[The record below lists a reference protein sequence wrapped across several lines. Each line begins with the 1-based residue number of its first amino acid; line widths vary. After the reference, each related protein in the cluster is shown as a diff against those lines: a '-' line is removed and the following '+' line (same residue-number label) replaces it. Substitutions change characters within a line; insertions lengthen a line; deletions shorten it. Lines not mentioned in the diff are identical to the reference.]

1 MTDLKELIRNIEI
14 AARETGEFIRNEAD
28 NFDIGLS
35 ETKGLNN
42 FVSYVD
48 KKAEEMLVEKLKP
61 LIAQSGFL
69 AEEGT
74 STGEGE
80 RYCWVIDPLDGTTNF
95 LHGVHPF
102 SISIALM
109 EENEVIAGLVHEPG
123 YNETFIAWRGG
134 GTWLNGKQVY
144 VSEPAHLNDC
154 ILATGFPYK
163 DFSALDQ
170 YLKCLEFFIKNTHG
184 VRRMGSAAI
193 DLAYVACGRF
203 DIFFEYGLN
212 PWDVA
217 AGTLLIREAGGC
229 VSDFSGN
236 EKDISGG
243 EIVAANGRVF
253 PEVLKNVS
261 KFMHIKQL

>member
-1 MTDLKELIRNIEI
+1 MNLRNLCTDIKK
-14 AARETGEFIRNEAD
+14 AATEAGAFIMQESGK
-28 NFDIGLS
+28 FDIRMADA
-35 ETKGLNN
+35 KGFHD

-48 KKAEEMLVEKLKP
+48 RGSEEMLVKKLGA
-61 LIAQSGFL
+61 LIPEAGFIT
-69 AEEGT
+69 EEGT
-74 STGEGE
+74 SSKKGVK
-80 RYCWVIDPLDGTTNF
+80 YIWVIDPLDGTTNF

-109 EENEVIAGLVHEPG
+109 EGNEVIAGLVHEPG